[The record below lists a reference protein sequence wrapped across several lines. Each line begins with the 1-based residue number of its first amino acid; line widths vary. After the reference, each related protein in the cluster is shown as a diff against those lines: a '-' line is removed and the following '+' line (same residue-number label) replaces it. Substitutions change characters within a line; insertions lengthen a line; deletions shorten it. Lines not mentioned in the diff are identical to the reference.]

1 VIVSLEQS
9 KLKQTLIMRNT
20 LVVVLAFTSGFVD
33 ALAFLRLGVFASVL
47 TGNTILVALAID
59 SGNILHAAVLLLAIL
74 GYISG
79 VTIGARIANPLP
91 APEKIWSSA
100 VTKALLIEFLVLLL
114 LAIAGFFAT
123 VKPSGPFLY
132 SLVALAAS
140 AMGIQSAAVQ
150 ALGLR
155 DISTTYITGTYT
167 TFIDRLVSPRRS
179 KPGKDKVE
187 KRLYVYVIVMYV
199 LAAIAG
205 CAMETHWLHEALIV
219 PVISTGFVI
228 AVARIRMS

>member
-1 VIVSLEQS
+1 MIVSLEQS
-9 KLKQTLIMRNT
+9 KLNRTRNT

-33 ALAFLRLGVFASVL
+33 AVAFLRLGVFASIL
-47 TGNTILVALAID
+47 TGNTILAALAID
-59 SGNILHAAVLLLAIL
+59 SRNILHAAVLLLAIL

-79 VTIGARIANPLP
+79 VTIGARIVNPTP
-91 APEKIWSSA
+91 APEKIWPSA
-100 VTKALLIEFLVLLL
+100 VTRALLIEFLVLLL

-123 VKPSGPFLY
+123 AKSSGPFFY
-132 SLVALAAS
+132 SLVALAAL
-140 AMGIQSAAVQ
+140 AMGIQSTAVQ

-167 TFIDRLVSPRRS
+167 TFISRIVSPRRS
-179 KPGKDKVE
+179 KTDKVTVE
-187 KRLYVYVIVMYV
+187 KRLYVYVIVVYV

-205 CAMETHWLHEALIV
+205 CAMETHWLHEALII
-219 PVISTGFVI
+219 PVISIGFVI

>member
-1 VIVSLEQS
+1 
-9 KLKQTLIMRNT
+9 MRNT

-33 ALAFLRLGVFASVL
+33 AVAFLRLGVFASVL

-59 SGNILHAAVLLLAIL
+59 SGNIPHAAVLLLAIL

-79 VTIGARIANPLP
+79 VTIGARIANPTQ
-91 APEKIWSSA
+91 APEKIWPSA
-100 VTKALLIEFLVLLL
+100 ITKTLLIEFLALLL
-114 LAIAGFFAT
+114 LAIAGFSAT
-123 VKPSGPFLY
+123 AKPSGPFLY
-132 SLVALAAS
+132 SLVALAAL

-150 ALGLR
+150 ALGLP

-167 TFIDRLVSPRRS
+167 TFISRLVSPRGS
-179 KPGKDKVE
+179 KTGKVTVE

-205 CAMETHWLHEALIV
+205 CAMETHWLQEALII
-219 PVISTGFVI
+219 PVISIGFVI